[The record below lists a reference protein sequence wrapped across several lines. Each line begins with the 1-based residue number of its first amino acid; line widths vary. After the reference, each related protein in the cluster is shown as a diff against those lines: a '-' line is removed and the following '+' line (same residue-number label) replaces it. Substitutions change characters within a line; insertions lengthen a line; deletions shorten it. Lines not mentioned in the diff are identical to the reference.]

1 MKNELDVACLLQI
14 NADVMRRA
22 SVALNVQ
29 TDGPSKRW
37 QENKTTPTTNF
48 PSDNRVSLF
57 STQPPIYLSFIMVFY
72 YTSRCGDYLIYMGKD
87 KFENE
92 SLIRYGLPEDVWFH
106 VDNLSSAHVYLRL
119 KPGMKL
125 DDM

>member
-1 MKNELDVACLLQI
+1 MARKQN
-14 NADVMRRA
+14 NA
-22 SVALNVQ
+22 N
-29 TDGPSKRW
+29 
-37 QENKTTPTTNF
+37 NF